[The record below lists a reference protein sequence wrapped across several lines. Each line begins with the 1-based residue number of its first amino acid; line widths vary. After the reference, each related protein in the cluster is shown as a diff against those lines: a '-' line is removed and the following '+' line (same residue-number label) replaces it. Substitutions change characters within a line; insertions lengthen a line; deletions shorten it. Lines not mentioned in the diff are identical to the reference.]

1 MCAHSCVH
9 VCVCTAGGCTQGQR
23 PWERPV
29 QARSRRARLP
39 PRQLERISA
48 SGKSRTRLRNRI
60 SLLAFFFFFLFCLV
74 SRRSLVLPTLSCGT
88 SAPSAP
94 LSSSCNISRLSHFT
108 PMSLS
113 PPLLLLSLI
122 SSRIY
127 FPRRHRRCSVICD
140 SPAMTDCATRLRLL
154 SPDSAAGD
162 R

>member
-1 MCAHSCVH
+1 MCAHSCVY

-60 SLLAFFFFFLFCLV
+60 SLLAFLFFCSFV
-74 SRRSLVLPTLSCGT
+74 SSLVVP
-88 SAPSAP
+88 
-94 LSSSCNISRLSHFT
+94 SSSPPCRVEQAPPPFHCPAPVTSPASLILHPCHSR
-108 PMSLS
+108 P
-113 PPLLLLSLI
+113 LLLSLI
-122 SSRIY
+122 SGRIY
-127 FPRRHRRCSVICD
+127 FPRRRHRRCSVICD
-140 SPAMTDCATRLRLL
+140 SPAMTDCTARLRPL
-154 SPDSAAGD
+154 SPDSAAVD

>member
-1 MCAHSCVH
+1 MCAHSCVY

-60 SLLAFFFFFLFCLV
+60 SLLAFLFFLLFCLV
-74 SRRSLVLPTLSCGT
+74 SRRSLVLPTLSCRT
-88 SAPSAP
+88 SAPSLP
-94 LSSSCNISRLSHFT
+94 LSSSCNVSRLSHFT
-108 PMSLS
+108 PVPLS
-113 PPLLLLSLI
+113 ASSSLSLI
-122 SSRIY
+122 SGRIY
-127 FPRRHRRCSVICD
+127 FPRRRHRRCSVICD
-140 SPAMTDCATRLRLL
+140 SPAMTDCTARLRPL
-154 SPDSAAGD
+154 SPDSAAVD